1 MYMEIEGGESKC
13 SRWASEIAVRKM
25 KCPHKSHNKRLA
37 QEQGGTRYIIDVCS
51 ICGGIALTSGY
62 GFFEVHDFEVEAA

>member
-1 MYMEIEGGESKC
+1 MHVEKGESQC

-25 KCPHKSHNKRLA
+25 KCPHADSHHKKII
-37 QEQGGTRYIIDVCS
+37 QKQGGVKYVIDVCP

-62 GFFEVHDFEVEAA
+62 GFFEVHDVEVEAA